1 MIYHL
6 ISNKQDIE
14 NMSNEIYEELL
25 KMIDEKIKN

>member
-1 MIYHL
+1 M